1 MKIFRIGF
9 ALTFLHIGWYAQ
21 AQIKLPTDFS
31 AVHPRIQD
39 KPTEKS
45 LSKFKSDVDSYVQ
58 KHQADSTWMVSRLQ
72 MYWKTKSTDVFIRSG
87 IYDHAEGTAPVPT
100 VRFPGAR
107 DNATAYVRPKLEDI
121 QPYEDDPR
129 GVHMVNRTKEGQP
142 IEWADI
148 AKTGG
153 NIDVINNQII
163 RLAAEAGALYAST
176 KQDDYAKFAFDL
188 FDTYMTGM
196 YYRKEPYDLSH
207 GHHQTIVSLSTFE
220 VIQEVGLLTNLTSLY
235 DNLFNYIQKKAPAK
249 NRIYVDTFKKWADIQ
264 LKNGVAFNNW
274 NLMQAK
280 NVMMIAYMLD
290 VDSSYAD
297 KKGKQYY
304 LNKVLNQDSERQW
317 SILKV
322 MNEGYD
328 PKTGIWNESAGYS
341 SVVLN
346 DFAGYVS
353 WFDQNFNYDLLGQ
366 MPVLEKAVLAE
377 AQYVFPNGFTS
388 SFGDSYYHQLD
399 PRSALQ
405 LVENARKNGKKVQEE
420 KYTKFIKTIDAFNRK
435 SEPGYSDQTEGLN
448 SAVPA
453 GKIEDYVSPVFSAP
467 NVSYFAL
474 RNGMDPQN
482 GFMVAMAGS
491 KGNHMHANGI
501 SMEIYGKG
509 IVLGPDGGI
518 GTNYFQQDYA
528 EYYSQF
534 PAHNTVAVDGISAY
548 PVMKSN
554 HGFDVLSCYPKSEQ
568 KTGYFP
574 GISFGELSFLE
585 PETQSDQNR
594 LTSII
599 RTSDSTGYYV
609 DIFRSKRRDGKDK
622 MHDYF
627 YHNLG
632 GALSI
637 SDANG
642 KTLDLKKTEKLSFAG
657 GHLFAYDY
665 FFDKKS
671 VVSNQDFNATFK
683 VNMPGKNPVFMNLW
697 MKGETDREIFA
708 VKAPV
713 SKAFRNNLMIPD
725 STAKLPLSTVVV
737 RQSGQAWN
745 KPFAAVY
752 EPSAGVS
759 GRSVQ
764 SIKSF
769 LPMGASSD
777 FVGLEV
783 KSNSGI
789 CDYVFS
795 SPASQTLSHDG
806 IKAKATYAVAR
817 LNAAKELD
825 CLFLGKGSSITYK
838 DFAILSDSATSAV
851 LQVGTE
857 EIYYGSEA
865 PAVLI
870 LPANV
875 KDQKQFTLS
884 FQQNGK
890 KHTVKGKRVQGTQTV
905 SYVLPDIAFQKILIN
920 N

>member
-1 MKIFRIGF
+1 
-9 ALTFLHIGWYAQ
+9 
-21 AQIKLPTDFS
+21 
-31 AVHPRIQD
+31 
-39 KPTEKS
+39 
-45 LSKFKSDVDSYVQ
+45 
-58 KHQADSTWMVSRLQ
+58 
-72 MYWKTKSTDVFIRSG
+72 
-87 IYDHAEGTAPVPT
+87 
-100 VRFPGAR
+100 
-107 DNATAYVRPKLEDI
+107 
-121 QPYEDDPR
+121 
-129 GVHMVNRTKEGQP
+129 
-142 IEWADI
+142 
-148 AKTGG
+148 
-153 NIDVINNQII
+153 
-163 RLAAEAGALYAST
+163 
-176 KQDDYAKFAFDL
+176 
-188 FDTYMTGM
+188 
-196 YYRKEPYDLSH
+196 
-207 GHHQTIVSLSTFE
+207 
-220 VIQEVGLLTNLTSLY
+220 
-235 DNLFNYIQKKAPAK
+235 
-249 NRIYVDTFKKWADIQ
+249 
-264 LKNGVAFNNW
+264 
-274 NLMQAK
+274 MQAK

-290 VDSSYAD
+290 ADSSYAD
-297 KKGKQYY
+297 SKGTQYY

-341 SVVLN
+341 SVVLH

-377 AQYVFPNGFTS
+377 AQYIFPNGYTS

-399 PRSALQ
+399 PRAAWQ
-405 LVENARKNGKKVQEE
+405 LVENARKNGKKAKEE
-420 KYTKFIKTIDAFNRK
+420 KYTKFIKTISAFNRK
-435 SEPGYSDQTEGLN
+435 SDPGYSDQTQGLN
-448 SAVPA
+448 NAVTA

-467 NVSYFAL
+467 NVSYFAQ

-482 GFMVAMAGS
+482 GLMVAMAGS

-509 IVLGPDGGI
+509 VVLGPDGGI

-568 KTGYFP
+568 RTGYFP
-574 GISFGELSFLE
+574 DISFGELSFLE

-632 GALSI
+632 GALSL
-637 SDANG
+637 SDASG

-683 VNMPGKNPVFMNLW
+683 VNMPGKNTVFMDLW
-697 MKGETDREIFA
+697 MKGEADREIFD

-745 KPFAAVY
+745 RPFAAVY
-752 EPSAGVS
+752 EPSEGVG
-759 GRSVQ
+759 GRSVTQ
-764 SIKSF
+764 IESF
-769 LPMGASSD
+769 MPTGASPD
-777 FVGLEV
+777 FVGLKV
-783 KSNSGI
+783 KSKSLI
-789 CDYVFS
+789 SDYVFS
-795 SPASQTLSHDG
+795 SPTSQSLSHDG
-806 IKAKATYAVAR
+806 IKAEATYAVVR
-817 LNAAKELD
+817 LNGANELN

-838 DFAILSDSATSAV
+838 DFAIRSESATSAV
-851 LQVGTE
+851 LQVGTDG
-857 EIYYGSEA
+857 IYYGSEA
-865 PAVLI
+865 PAVLM
-870 LPANV
+870 LPANG
-875 KDQKQFTLS
+875 KDKKQFTLS
-884 FQQNGK
+884 FQQDGK
-890 KHTVKGKRVQGTQTV
+890 KLSVKGKRVQGTQTV
-905 SYVLPDIAFQKILIN
+905 SYELPVMAYQKILISN
-920 N
+920 